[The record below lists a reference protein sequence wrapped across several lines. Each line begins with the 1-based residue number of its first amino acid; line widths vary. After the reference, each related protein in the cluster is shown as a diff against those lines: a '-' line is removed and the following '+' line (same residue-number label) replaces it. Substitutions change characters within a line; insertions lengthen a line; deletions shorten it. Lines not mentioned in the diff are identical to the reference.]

1 MPYQQI
7 KGQISEPA
15 MSYFGYHVIKVT
27 DRKDAKQIDL
37 KESTA
42 RIRSKLENDLRKEAM
57 DREIERLKKKF
68 NVTFTD
74 EGKKK

>member
-1 MPYQQI
+1 
-7 KGQISEPA
+7 
-15 MSYFGYHVIKVT
+15 
-27 DRKDAKQIDL
+27 L